1 MLTAIVDYDSG
12 NLHSAHK
19 AFERMAHEMGA
30 GDVIVTSDPETVLKA
45 DRVVLPGDGAFPAC
59 HKALFDHK
67 GIFEALQE
75 VVIHRARPFMG
86 ICIGMQMLA
95 TRGLEYE
102 ETMGFDW
109 IKGEVRK
116 IIPSDPTLRVPHMG
130 WNALDIEH
138 DHPLFSGVTGGK
150 HCYFV
155 HSYHFVVD
163 DAAERLASTEHGGK
177 ITAVVGRDNLVG
189 VQFHPEKSQQAGLRL
204 IENFLRWKP

>member
-86 ICIGMQMLA
+86 ICIGMQMLS

-130 WNALDIEH
+130 WNALDIGH
-138 DHPLFSGVTGGK
+138 DHPLFSGVTAGK

-189 VQFHPEKSQQAGLRL
+189 VQFHPEKSQETGLRM
-204 IENFLRWKP
+204 IGNFLTWQP

>member
-86 ICIGMQMLA
+86 ICIGMQMLS

-138 DHPLFSGVTGGK
+138 DHPLFSGVAARK

-155 HSYHFVVD
+155 HSYHFVVED
-163 DAAERLASTEHGGK
+163 SAERLASTEHGGK

-189 VQFHPEKSQQAGLRL
+189 VQFHPEKSQETGLRM
-204 IENFLRWKP
+204 IGNFLTWQP